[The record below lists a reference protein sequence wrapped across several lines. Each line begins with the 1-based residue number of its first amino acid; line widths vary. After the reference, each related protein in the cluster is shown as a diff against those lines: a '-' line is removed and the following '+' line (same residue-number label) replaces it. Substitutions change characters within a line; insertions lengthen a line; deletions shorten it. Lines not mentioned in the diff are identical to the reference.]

1 MYLGKQYICNLMS
14 NAICGLCMIGSCD
27 PQLWGLSGSFVV
39 LFSFLHDFCFNS
51 YKSMLQC
58 RKSYK
63 VKLPV
68 PLTVTCRYN
77 MQSQCIILSN
87 RTSMYFAMKC
97 WLIMWMRLQTMPI
110 LRTWINCGSHCTSIC
125 IFILFF
131 TEHTK
136 TVLEVGH
143 IDRTPLILQHLTLN
157 RTRFWV
163 SWWHCF
169 IIPSGQNTI
178 AYLLL
183 LLCWSLMR
191 RWTRSKEHWQPTN
204 HHHMQ
209 ASLLVLYLAMK
220 YVSKA
225 ATTGTMLPV
234 RHTCS
239 WHGNVYFDLHNVVI
253 FQNFS

>member
-1 MYLGKQYICNLMS
+1 
-14 NAICGLCMIGSCD
+14 MI
-27 PQLWGLSGSFVV
+27 FVSIV
-39 LFSFLHDFCFNS
+39 TKACYNVE
-51 YKSMLQC
+51 
-58 RKSYK
+58 KSYK
-63 VKLPV
+63 VKLPA
-68 PLTVTCRYN
+68 PLTVTCWYN

-136 TVLEVGH
+136 TVLEVAH
-143 IDRTPLILQHLTLN
+143 IDHTPLILHHLTLN

-204 HHHMQ
+204 HHHVQ
-209 ASLLVLYLAMK
+209 ANLVVPYLAMK
-220 YVSKA
+220 YMSLRQPPLGPCYLLGSVVLV
-225 ATTGTMLPV
+225 TTHHILLV
-234 RHTCS
+234 LVNINERCC
-239 WHGNVYFDLHNVVI
+239 
-253 FQNFS
+253 